1 MPSLPKSH
9 KELIEPYIAKNEK
22 AIDGHSIVDESES
35 KKIGEKTYLLTEK
48 RFLILDKK
56 EKSENVLVN
65 SIFLDSLGGVKVTQI
80 PDQGPDENSLIVGGL
95 LALVGIISFGLLGP
109 IDHSIII
116 QFLALTGVATLII
129 GAVMFYEAF
138 QTPDGRVSI
147 TLQTP
152 EGKSVMS
159 VTFGEEAL
167 EFAEAVSK
175 QAAEVHL
182 STNRPQKVTS

>member
-35 KKIGEKTYLLTEK
+35 EKIGEKTYLLTEK

-80 PDQGPDENSLIVGGL
+80 PDQGPDENSLIAGGL
-95 LALVGIISFGLLGP
+95 LALVGVISLGLLGSFDNGTVTQ
-109 IDHSIII
+109 I
-116 QFLALTGVATLII
+116 LALAGVVTLII
-129 GAVMFYEAF
+129 GAVGLYEAF

-152 EGKSVMS
+152 EGESVLS

-182 STNRPQKVTS
+182 SANQPQKVTP